1 MSVEAL
7 DLNSDFAVAQPGWC
21 ETTLEDLRNKAA
33 VALFETASYLTDPV
47 CKGHEFSRRISI
59 VDALNPADHFLWNLA
74 RKITLFMGMI
84 GWYSLAIVT
93 TLPGIAMRE
102 LGARL
107 QKNPFVYF
115 HAEGPDKTLP
125 EDRTFSLL
133 SWNICGITSG
143 HAITDAGVLPWTY
156 RIDEIINKI
165 IEKDADVNSLN
176 EVYDIQI
183 ANYMIERLKQKGYHH
198 FYFNMG
204 PGGIRVPSGIFI
216 ASKYKINHPEF
227 TQFPQDS
234 LVGRTKHNSK
244 GVFAFDLESKGE
256 NFARIF
262 STHLQHSVVSEFPT
276 EEEVDSRKKQ
286 MEILI
291 DKMDKVRDR
300 CLVVTGDLNLGDEEC
315 NASSWRSRFQKV
327 DSFGP
332 SDKTW
337 GGDEF
342 CAKLMEI
349 RPSCPLN
356 LDHTM
361 IAVGTGRLISTTLL
375 KTGFDGKVM
384 KKEALSDHAGLYSR
398 IAV

>member
-7 DLNSDFAVAQPGWC
+7 DLNSDFAIEQPGWC
-21 ETTLEDLRNKAA
+21 ETALGDLRSKA
-33 VALFETASYLTDPV
+33 VSALFVTASYLTDPV

-59 VDALNPADHFLWNLA
+59 VDVLNPADHFLCNLA
-74 RKITLFMGMI
+74 RKIALFMGMI

-93 TLPGIAMRE
+93 TLPGIALRE
-102 LGARL
+102 VGARL
-107 QKNPFVYF
+107 QKNPFTYF
-115 HAEGPDKTLP
+115 HAEGPDKVLP

-133 SWNICGITSG
+133 SSNICGTTSG
-143 HAITDAGVLPWTY
+143 HVITDGGVLPLTY
-156 RIDEIINKI
+156 RINEIINKI
-165 IEKDADVNSLN
+165 VEKDADVNSLN
-176 EVYDIQI
+176 EVYDIQT
-183 ANYMIERLKQKGYHH
+183 ANYLIERLKQTGYHH

-227 TQFPQDS
+227 TQYPQDS

-244 GVFAFDLESKGE
+244 GVFAFDLESGGK
-256 NFARIF
+256 NFARIY
-262 STHLQHSVVSEFPT
+262 STHLQHSEVSQFPT
-276 EEEVDSRKKQ
+276 EEEVESRKKQ
-286 MEILI
+286 MQIII

-300 CLVVTGDLNLGDEEC
+300 CLVLTGDLNLGDDEY
-315 NASSWRSRFQKV
+315 NASSWRSRFQKA
-327 DSFGP
+327 DQFGP
-332 SDKTW
+332 NDKTW

-342 CAKLMEI
+342 CAKLMGI

-356 LDHTM
+356 LDHAM
-361 IAVGTGRLISTTLL
+361 VASGTGRLISTTLL

-398 IAV
+398 IVA